1 MRLALAQIDMAWE
14 EKEKNL
20 RLCETFIAEGK
31 IKSVDLILFPEMTL
45 TGFSMNTEKLGEDDN
60 LSMDK
65 MKLFAKRYNISIGF
79 GHIEKVLLDNKVMGK
94 NIYSI
99 ISNNGEVLTSYSK
112 IHPFSF
118 GEESFHYISGEKIN
132 TCNINDITIT
142 PFICYDLRF
151 PEIFQI
157 ASKNSHLITV
167 AANWPE
173 SRIEHFKILLKA
185 RAIETQ
191 CYIAGINRVGEGN
204 GLIYNGCSMIVDP
217 LGRELCNLKDAE
229 GLLIGEIDEKLVH
242 EVRENFKLKSDRKE
256 ELYYKLFKDTLKD

>member
-1 MRLALAQIDMAWE
+1 MRLALAQINIAWE

-20 RLCETFIAEGK
+20 RLCETFISEGK
-31 IKSVDLILFPEMTL
+31 AKSVDLILFPEMTL
-45 TGFSMNTEKLGEDDN
+45 TGFTMNTEKLGEDDN
-60 LSMDK
+60 FSVK
-65 MKLFAKRYNISIGF
+65 RMKLLAKKYNIAIGF
-79 GHIEKVLLDNKVMGK
+79 GHIEKVLLENKIMGK

-132 TCNINDITIT
+132 TCNIGDITIS

-204 GLIYNGCSMIVDP
+204 GLIYNGWSMIVDP
-217 LGRELCNLKDAE
+217 LGREVCNLKDIE
-229 GLLIGEIDEKLVH
+229 GLLIGEIDKKLVN
-242 EVRENFKLKSDRKE
+242 EVRENFKLKNDRKE